1 MCSPFPMYE
10 NTAAQSLAHYQRLR
24 LQLDEIDARRHGY
37 EPAPAFECK
46 GCGFINRGMLVF
58 CEQCK
63 RPKD

>member
-1 MCSPFPMYE
+1 MCAPLTPAPSDFDRFMLE
-10 NTAAQSLAHYQRLR
+10 HERN
-24 LQLDEIDARRHGY
+24 EARRHGY

-63 RPKD
+63 RPKG